1 MDDSDINIGSSD
13 SEDTFDLDL
22 DQIPALTTADI
33 QPLTMANIGNI
44 DLTGLTVNTVT
55 LNGSYHNGWT
65 TIPSSGSVYTVGVGA
80 GGGGGGGGIYNQ
92 QNHIWQSHAIN
103 PAVQIKGDADIEG
116 NLTVGGVNIV
126 DMLAKIQERLAI
138 LVPNPDR
145 LEKYE
150 ALKMAYEHY
159 KTLEALCVEESNPPE
174 KK

>member
-13 SEDTFDLDL
+13 SEDLFTFDMAE
-22 DQIPALTTADI
+22 IPALTTADI

-44 DLTGLTVNTVT
+44 DLTGLNMSTVALT
-55 LNGSYHNGWT
+55 GSYANGWT
-65 TIPSSGSVYTVGVGA
+65 NTAGTVYTVGVGA
-80 GGGGGGGGIYNQ
+80 GGSGGSGAYTY
-92 QNHIWQSHAIN
+92 QNSIWQNAATS
-103 PAVQIKGDADIEG
+103 PAVKIQGDADIEG
-116 NLTVGGVNIV
+116 NLKVGGVNIV

>member
-1 MDDSDINIGSSD
+1 
-13 SEDTFDLDL
+13 
-22 DQIPALTTADI
+22 
-33 QPLTMANIGNI
+33 MANIGNI

-65 TIPSSGSVYTVGVGA
+65 TIPSSGSVYAVSA
-80 GGGGGGGGIYNQ
+80 GGGGGGGIYTQ
-92 QNHIWQSHAIN
+92 QNNIWQSHATS
-103 PAVQIKGDADIEG
+103 PSVQIKGDADIEG
-116 NLTVGGVNIV
+116 NLKVGGVNIV

>member
-1 MDDSDINIGSSD
+1 
-13 SEDTFDLDL
+13 
-22 DQIPALTTADI
+22 
-33 QPLTMANIGNI
+33 
-44 DLTGLTVNTVT
+44 VT

-65 TIPSSGSVYTVGVGA
+65 TIPSSGSVYATSA
-80 GGGGGGGGIYNQ
+80 GGSGGNGAYTYQNNIW
-92 QNHIWQSHAIN
+92 QNHATSS
-103 PAVQIKGDADIEG
+103 AVQIKGDADIEG
-116 NLTVGGVNIV
+116 NLKVGGVNIV
-126 DMLAKIQERLAI
+126 DMLAKIQERLSI